1 MTEHS
6 IPRQIINVDF
16 LTDIHRISCQVEVI
30 NTGFI
35 GLVNDVTN
43 SLFSARNVYIS
54 RLNAPAKIVAHFE
67 EAALPKANLIVGLL
81 SRRED
86 LGPASYLRGGASKVL
101 PTQVFFTTHSFEI
114 RATVEVVARF
124 DPDAI
129 LVGGGS
135 GGGTGRFTVA
145 YNGTI
150 NSVFYPETPYIAPAL
165 VINRTLVTHLAALA
179 KGRA

>member
-43 SLFSARNVYIS
+43 SLFTARNVYIS
-54 RLNAPAKIVAHFE
+54 RLNAPAKIVAHFD
-67 EAALPKANLIVGLL
+67 EAALPKATLTMGLL

-86 LGPASYLRGGASKVL
+86 LGPISYLRGGASKVM
-101 PTQVFFTTHSFEI
+101 PTQVFFTVQSFEI
-114 RATVEVVARF
+114 RAMVEVVARL
-124 DPDAI
+124 DAEAI
-129 LVGGGS
+129 LVGGG
-135 GGGTGRFTVA
+135 TGRYTVA
-145 YNGTI
+145 YNATI
-150 NSVFYPETPYIAPAL
+150 NSVLYPETTYSAPAM

-179 KGRA
+179 KGRT

>member
-43 SLFSARNVYIS
+43 SLFMARNVYLS
-54 RLNAPAKIVAHFE
+54 RLNAPAKIVAHFD
-67 EAALPKANLIVGLL
+67 EASLPKSNLVLGLL
-81 SRRED
+81 GRRED
-86 LGPASYLRGGASKVL
+86 LGPISYLRGGATKVL
-101 PTQVFFTTHSFEI
+101 PTQAFFTTQSFEI

-129 LVGGGS
+129 LVGGS
-135 GGGTGRFTVA
+135 AGRFVVA
-145 YNGTI
+145 YSGTI
-150 NSVFYPETPYIAPAL
+150 NSVVYPETTYTAQAM
-165 VINRTLVTHLAALA
+165 VINRTLVTHLAAVA